1 MGRSKKT
8 NSHYNVAFN
17 RLANLKSISP
27 TLDLG
32 NGLTVAAYDAA
43 VNAFR
48 QKLEDYNIALSIVDE
63 KYNLVQAGEKD
74 LRDLSERMLAGVA
87 VKFGKNSHE
96 YEKAGGVRK
105 SERKKPTKKSAAKT
119 KA

>member
-1 MGRSKKT
+1 MGRTKKN

-32 NGLTVAAYDAA
+32 NGLTAVAYDTA

-48 QKLEDYNIALSIVDE
+48 QKLEDYNIALSMVDE
-63 KYNLVQAGEKD
+63 KYNLVQDAEKN

-87 VKFGKNSHE
+87 VKYGKNSHE

-105 SERKKPTKKSAAKT
+105 SERKKPTRKSDSKT